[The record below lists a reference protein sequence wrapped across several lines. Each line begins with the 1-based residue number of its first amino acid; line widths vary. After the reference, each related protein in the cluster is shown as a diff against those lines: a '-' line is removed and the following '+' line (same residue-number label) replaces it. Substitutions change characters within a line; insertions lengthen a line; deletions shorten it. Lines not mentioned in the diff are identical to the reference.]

1 MRTGSV
7 RNGRHHERV
16 PETTATRLLRLLPLL
31 TSRPVWR
38 GEELAEALGVTPRTV
53 RRDIE
58 RLRDLGYPVAAT
70 PGNHGGYSLRA
81 GNGLPPLLL
90 DDDSA
95 VAVAIGL
102 RTVATR
108 GMEEAAARAAAA
120 IDQVLPARLRHR
132 VEALT
137 ATTVP
142 LPVAAPPISH
152 NDLAFLAQAC
162 QAGERLRF
170 VYRDGSGTETR
181 RHVEPYRLV
190 STGRRWYLVARD
202 INKKEW
208 RSFRVDRVDSPAGTG
223 VRTRPTDPPDAA
235 RFVSEGIST
244 GPYRWRARALLEA
257 PAEVV
262 ATMVPSTVAVIEA
275 VDEHSC
281 LLTSGSDSLDSIAL
295 HLAHLAIPFIPLD
308 PPELRARCAALAE
321 RLHAAATNSR

>member
-1 MRTGSV
+1 M
-7 RNGRHHERV
+7 

-31 TSRPVWR
+31 TSRPAWR
-38 GEELAEALGVTPRTV
+38 GDELAEALGVTTRTV

-58 RLRDLGYPVAAT
+58 RLRDLGYLVAAT
-70 PGNHGGYSLRA
+70 PGSHGGYSLRA

-142 LPVAAPPISH
+142 LPVASPSISH

-162 QAGERLRF
+162 QSGERLRF
-170 VYRDGSGTETR
+170 VYRNGSGYGDSAPCGAVPAGVDGPTLVPGGTGYRQEEVAQLPSRPRGLAGRYR
-181 RHVEPYRLV
+181 R
-190 STGRRWYLVARD
+190 A
-202 INKKEW
+202 
-208 RSFRVDRVDSPAGTG
+208 DSPRGSAGCGT
-223 VRTRPTDPPDAA
+223 VRQ
-235 RFVSEGIST
+235 
-244 GPYRWRARALLEA
+244 
-257 PAEVV
+257 
-262 ATMVPSTVAVIEA
+262 
-275 VDEHSC
+275 
-281 LLTSGSDSLDSIAL
+281 
-295 HLAHLAIPFIPLD
+295 
-308 PPELRARCAALAE
+308 
-321 RLHAAATNSR
+321 